1 MTADDDPIPLS
12 EAVSLW
18 PTAKLT
24 LSTLRAEAARGHL
37 DIFRMG
43 KRDYTTPKSMRE
55 MVRKCREE
63 DRRRVSTSTQGGDS
77 GPSGTEQASSAQAAL
92 KQTVT
97 ALKQGLPRISARS
110 TSHNGGRTRQ

>member
-1 MTADDDPIPLS
+1 MSDDDPIPLRQ
-12 EAVSLW
+12 ACGLW
-18 PTAKLT
+18 PEAKLT

-63 DRRRVSTSTQGGDS
+63 SRRHGSTSTQ
-77 GPSGTEQASSAQAAL
+77 TENNGSSETERALSAQAAL
-92 KQTVT
+92 NQTVA

-110 TSHNGGRTRQ
+110 TSRNGGRTQQ